1 MVQIPVPNEDC
12 VFDYTK
18 HHRHILFCGTVM
30 IHGRCEANSY
40 LKAVVIRTGIA
51 HLIIHILYP
60 QLPTYTV

>member
-40 LKAVVIRTGIA
+40 LKAVVIRTGSTFNNTYIT
-51 HLIIHILYP
+51 HYP
-60 QLPTYTV
+60 PTV